1 MPNIQPRHHATLPG
15 SSQKKSP
22 SLIEDLNDGV
32 LQTEIEQMI
41 KDLEPELERAP
52 SSPKVSQTEMKN
64 PAVNGKLLDELD
76 QELDAIGDPDSESGS
91 EK

>member
-1 MPNIQPRHHATLPG
+1 MLNLVQYTYEEFKVNIPMPNIQPRHHATLPG

-41 KDLEPELERAP
+41 YDLDPELEREA
-52 SSPKVSQTEMKN
+52 SSPKASQTEMR
-64 PAVNGKLLDELD
+64 
-76 QELDAIGDPDSESGS
+76 Q
-91 EK
+91 